1 MNLVVDIGNTL
12 IKYYIFSKK
21 NVILSKKSNDLDN
34 LIFGIKDY
42 IKLIEAIVISDVR
55 GIDLSTIT
63 NNFDNKLIYKLKLD
77 FKFPFKILYKS
88 FDSIGEDRLGLMG
101 SAYFNFPKKD
111 VLVIDIGSCI
121 TYDLLTKDGVYVGG
135 SISPGFSLRYKSLSE
150 FTGKLPLIDF
160 NLKTKNQIGNDTSSS
175 IIIGVSFGIYYEIK
189 GNINVFLK
197 KYPDLTVILTGGDIN
212 LLPKSI
218 KNTIFANQEFL
229 AQGLNYLLD
238 YNKN

>member
-21 NVILSKKSNDLDN
+21 NVILFNKSNDLDN

-42 IKLIEAIVISDVR
+42 IKLIGAILISDVR

-101 SAYFNFPKKD
+101 SAYINFPKKD

-121 TYDLLTKDGVYVGG
+121 TYDLLTKDGGKIHG
-135 SISPGFSLRYKSLSE
+135 DIIMKNLGFKQDANWLQDVLPHDHMYEPSFLGNRAWLMKAERPTPTKS
-150 FTGKLPLIDF
+150 
-160 NLKTKNQIGNDTSSS
+160 
-175 IIIGVSFGIYYEIK
+175 EIK
-189 GNINVFLK
+189 NFYYKEIV
-197 KYPDLTVILTGGDIN
+197 N
-212 LLPKSI
+212 LNSQL
-218 KNTIFANQEFL
+218 F
-229 AQGLNYLLD
+229 
-238 YNKN
+238 